1 MENQTKYLLLARQAR
16 EENNAEDARKYYDM
30 VRADDPSN
38 PEAKF
43 YYTYYRLLDGKKGE
57 ALNQFINLGNSL
69 APIVKLIN
77 QYDYS
82 KEDKELLLK
91 DIIDCVKS
99 ANRITS
105 DVLRDI
111 GKQGADAD
119 LVSAKSLYSYG
130 CAIQEIFGND
140 PSMID
145 IAVLAWDTA
154 RTGIKYY
161 STGIGTISEYKAVYD
176 SCKDKISSISPELAQ
191 KMIDSEK
198 SVVQLNREKI
208 LGLYAKGDE
217 LEKNGASKEDML
229 KIAVPAWK
237 EGIELQQKYYN
248 CVTDKSLPAK
258 YAEKI
263 KKFEPAYEMPQA
275 KMSPIGKL
283 IGKIMEIVDK
293 IKNKK

>member
-1 MENQTKYLLLARQAR
+1 MAEQNKYLLLARQAK
-16 EENNAEDARKYYDM
+16 EENNAEDAIKYYDM
-30 VRADDPSN
+30 VRADDPGN

-43 YYTYYRLLDGKKGE
+43 YYTYYRLLGGKKGE

-69 APIVKLIN
+69 APTVKLIN

-82 KEDKELLLK
+82 KEDKELMLK
-91 DIIDCVKS
+91 DIVACVKS
-99 ANRITS
+99 ANGITKGA
-105 DVLRDI
+105 LRDI

-119 LVSAKSLYSYG
+119 LVLAKSLYSYG
-130 CAIQEIFGND
+130 CAIEEVFGDD
-140 PSMID
+140 PTMID

-161 STGIGTISEYKAVYD
+161 STGMGTISEYKAVYD

-198 SVVQLNREKI
+198 SGIQLNREKI

-217 LEKNGASKEDML
+217 LEENGASKEDML

-237 EGIELQQKYYN
+237 EGIALQQKYYN
-248 CVTDKSLPAK
+248 CVSDKSLPAK
-258 YAEKI
+258 YAAKI
-263 KKFEPAYEMPQA
+263 KKYEPAYVMPKKA
-275 KMSPIGKL
+275 GCVTIGK
-283 IGKIMEIVDK
+283 
-293 IKNKK
+293 

>member
-1 MENQTKYLLLARQAR
+1 MAEQNNYLLLARQAR
-16 EENNAEDARKYYDM
+16 AENNAEDARKYYDM
-30 VRADDPSN
+30 VRTDDPGN

-57 ALNQFINLGNSL
+57 AFNQFVNLGNSL
-69 APIVKLIN
+69 APTVKLIN
-77 QYDYS
+77 EYDYS

-91 DIIDCVKS
+91 DIIACVKS
-99 ANRITS
+99 ANSITK
-105 DVLRDI
+105 DALRDI
-111 GKQGADAD
+111 GKQAADGD
-119 LVSAKSLYSYG
+119 LVFAKSLYSYG
-130 CAIQEIFGND
+130 CAIQEIFGDD
-140 PSMID
+140 PTMID
-145 IAVLAWDTA
+145 LAVSAWDAA

-161 STGIGTISEYKAVYD
+161 STGMGAIREYKEVYD
-176 SCKDKISSISPELAQ
+176 SCKEKISSISPELAQ

-198 SVVQLNREKI
+198 SAVELNREKI

-217 LEKNGASKEDML
+217 VEKNGASKEDML
-229 KIAVPAWK
+229 NIAVPSWK
-237 EGIELQQKYYN
+237 EGIALQQKYYN

-263 KKFEPAYEMPQA
+263 KKYDPSYEMPQA
-275 KMSPIGKL
+275 NMSPVGKL